1 NTGGRIGGS
10 EVLVQAGRD
19 VINET
24 QTYGLSKTFGSN
36 GLTGHVT
43 GTGVD
48 AMGVISSTGNATVLA
63 GRDVTLTGAT
73 IQSGGNTAIAA
84 GRDLNLNTTTLAGG
98 HEVSSH
104 GGQNGHRDQIQQQL
118 GSAIVAGG
126 DVTTV
131 SGRDTTLTGSTIA
144 SGGDTAMA
152 AGRDLTVTASKDTH
166 TYSGQ
171 SMGGRLAQHK
181 SSSYDEAVNAS
192 SMSAGGNLI
201 LAAGQSGSGSGS
213 LSILGSNISTN
224 ADNAGSVTLISTGD
238 ITIGSVSE
246 THDSQSW
253 SHSNSSGFLSKQKV
267 TDTTSSHQLIAN
279 GSTVSGDTVTALAG
293 HDMTIAG
300 STVAATNDVNLAA
313 ANSLTVTTTQD
324 TADSSHFHEDIRS
337 GLGSSGG
344 FGISYGTT
352 DTKNTTH
359 ERSLVQNGS
368 LIGSTD
374 GSVRLTAGGDL
385 HVSGSDLIAAKDV
398 AGTGANVTIDA
409 ATGTAHRDETQEVSK
424 SGFTLAVKAPVLD
437 AISNTVDQAR
447 DASRSQD
454 GRAAAL
460 HGMAAASG
468 AYDSVRAAGG
478 AMNSL
483 ASGQKPDAKI
493 ELSYGSSH
501 SKSTSSEDSTTSRGT
516 NVSAGGT
523 TAFVATGSDVPSSG
537 NVTIAGS
544 NVSASDVIL
553 AAKNQV
559 NLVNTTDTDTTR
571 SSNQSSSA
579 SVGVSYGTQGFGISA
594 SMAKAHGDANSDLAT
609 QNSTHINAE
618 NTATIISGGDT
629 SLIGANVTARQVS
642 MDVGG
647 NLNIASVQDTM
658 TSRAKQES
666 TGGGFSISQGGGSA
680 SFSHS
685 SGKANGSYAGVNEQ
699 AGIQAGDGGFSITV
713 AGNTDLKGGLIASDA
728 EASKNSLST
737 ATLTFSD
744 IQNHSEYSAHSSG
757 FSAGATTGDGGGN
770 YSTYGN
776 TSGKGTGGA
785 APMLSQSDS
794 GSDSATTRSAISA
807 GTISVTN
814 TANQKQDIASLSR
827 DTSDTNGTVARLPD
841 LNNLLDRQADMMAA
855 ASAAGEA
862 VSRRIGDFAQSKYDE
877 ARAAGDQEGMN
888 AWKEGGTARAEMQ
901 MAGAALV
908 TGLAGGNA
916 LGGAAGAAIAS
927 LAAGKLNDVSSA
939 IAGSHPTGSSDLNEA
954 LGNIVANAI
963 ATGAG
968 GAIAG
973 NAGSVSGYNVDRFN
987 RQLHPDER
995 QWISDNAGAYAK
1007 QQGITVEQ
1015 AITALTAQA
1024 DRQVQNGSAGAWD
1037 ANASTFLGQAHGML
1051 PAEGNSGPGYMFYA
1065 TPDQKADIS
1074 IYASHYPNGALPNQP
1089 LTRQVQDSATREQ
1102 VNRNLMGGAT
1112 ISAAT
1117 GAALIVGLPIA
1128 IESGVLGYSAISG
1141 TTGGGMDAAG
1151 QYAQSGTIRFAQ
1163 TAFATVMGAISGP
1176 IGAKVGF
1183 SPNVLLGSAANTLNT
1198 AFNNAYFGEHSSLS
1212 YAMGVGALASAGGSL
1227 IGTGTQIGL
1236 AQVLRPYVYKSL
1248 DPAIPALLQPRAPNP
1263 VHGLSA
1269 ATAGS
1274 IASGSSSFV
1283 PSKDAAK

>member
-36 GLTGHVT
+36 GLTGRVS
-43 GTGVD
+43 GTGID

-63 GRDVTLTGAT
+63 GRDVTLTGAS

-152 AGRDLTVTASKDTH
+152 AGHDLTVTASMDTH

-171 SMGGRLAQHK
+171 SMGGKLAQSK

-192 SMSAGGNLI
+192 SVSAGGNLI
-201 LAAGQSGSGSGS
+201 LAAGQSGNGS

-224 ADNAGSVTLISTGD
+224 ADNAGSITLVSTGD

-246 THDSQSW
+246 THDSQTW

-267 TDTTSSHQLIAN
+267 TDTTGSHQLIAN

-293 HDMTIAG
+293 HDMTVAG

-324 TADSSHFHEDIRS
+324 SADTSHFHEDIRS
-337 GLGSSGG
+337 GLGNSGG
-344 FGISYGTT
+344 VGISYGTT
-352 DTKNTTH
+352 DAKNTTH
-359 ERSLVQNGS
+359 ERSLVQNSS

-385 HVSGSDLIAAKDV
+385 HVTGSDLVAAKDI

-501 SKSTSSEDSTTSRGT
+501 SKSTSSEDSMTNRGT

-523 TAFVATGSDVPSSG
+523 AAFVATGSGVPGTG

-544 NVSASDVIL
+544 SITANDVIL

-609 QNSTHINAE
+609 QNSTHINAA

-728 EASKNSLST
+728 DASRNSLST

-744 IQNHSEYSAHSSG
+744 IQNHSEYSAHSGG
-757 FSAGATTGDGGGN
+757 FSAGGTMGDGGGN
-770 YSTYGN
+770 YSTHGN

-807 GTISVTN
+807 GTISVTD

-877 ARAAGDQEGMN
+877 AKAAGDQEGMN
-888 AWKEGGTARAEMQ
+888 AWKEGGTARADMQ

-939 IAGSHPTGSSDLNEA
+939 IAGSHPTASSDLNEA

-963 ATGAG
+963 ATNAG

-987 RQLHPDER
+987 RQFHPDEKKAIKILANGDADKEHR
-995 QWISDNAGAYAK
+995 LEAAGCALVHCAAEYTLGTADYAK
-1007 QQGITVEQ
+1007 YSALETEGRSFTAEQ
-1015 AITALTAQA
+1015 AQLNSYNGTSFTTAGYGGMVRQTAASSLFQYTLDNAQA
-1024 DRQVQNGSAGAWD
+1024 DQKLWAAGMAAQRPGAID
-1037 ANASTFLGQAHGML
+1037 YVTIQYGA
-1051 PAEGNSGPGYMFYA
+1051 GPGGGL
-1065 TPDQKADIS
+1065 TINTHNGN
-1074 IYASHYPNGALPNQP
+1074 IYY
-1089 LTRQVQDSATREQ
+1089 
-1102 VNRNLMGGAT
+1102 
-1112 ISAAT
+1112 
-1117 GAALIVGLPIA
+1117 
-1128 IESGVLGYSAISG
+1128 
-1141 TTGGGMDAAG
+1141 
-1151 QYAQSGTIRFAQ
+1151 SGTIAASRVAGGVVTAGVITDNVGQNSSDKGKLTDEFLYGKSTGASGCAFGVCLGVNHSIGGS
-1163 TAFATVMGAISGP
+1163 TAFEFG
-1176 IGAKVGF
+1176 VGF
-1183 SPNVLLGSAANTLNT
+1183 GGLTKAPNVDGNAA
-1198 AFNNAYFGEHSSLS
+1198 FGYSD
-1212 YAMGVGALASAGGSL
+1212 
-1227 IGTGTQIGL
+1227 QI
-1236 AQVLRPYVYKSL
+1236 
-1248 DPAIPALLQPRAPNP
+1248 PNP
-1263 VHGLSA
+1263 L
-1269 ATAGS
+1269 
-1274 IASGSSSFV
+1274 
-1283 PSKDAAK
+1283 KKQ